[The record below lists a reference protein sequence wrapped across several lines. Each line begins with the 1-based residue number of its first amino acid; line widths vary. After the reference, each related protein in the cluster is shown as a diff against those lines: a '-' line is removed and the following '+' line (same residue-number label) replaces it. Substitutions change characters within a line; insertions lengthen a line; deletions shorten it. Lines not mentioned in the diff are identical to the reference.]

1 MLDVDLIGAD
11 SFDYETADYDLRDSL
26 DALAEIDAREA
37 LTGLPARP
45 GVTRKMPAAG
55 LDGSPL

>member
-1 MLDVDLIGAD
+1 MLDVDLIEAD
-11 SFDYETADYDLRDSL
+11 SFDYETADYDLRDSI
-26 DALAEIDAREA
+26 DALTEIGAREA

-45 GVTRKMPAAG
+45 GVIRRLPSAG